1 MLACSTWLLTMQSVR
16 SLGLF
21 FGRMWNL
28 ELPSVEG
35 PRETSERIQLVAIRS
50 MVVPAGSNVRVWK
63 RWPGSIGCAG
73 SLPFCLITGLGGATV
88 GTLQPC
94 AAAVAASSWALTGF
108 HARLLHFGFRS
119 RFLHVL
125 GNLGRLR
132 VNRNGNGLWGI
143 VYIVLSRE
151 RGCWQ
156 LDTLG
161 TLRRIRSD
169 AGLFHLVTHDAV
181 RTFARVVFR
190 TNVES

>member
-1 MLACSTWLLTMQSVR
+1 MGCGGSSTLCFRVNVGVGNSTPWGRSGEYGLMLACSTWLLTMQSVR

-63 RWPGSIGCAG
+63 RWPGSIGCVG

-108 HARLLHFGFRS
+108 RTRLLNCGFRS
-119 RFLHVL
+119 RFFACTRGPWTAPCESGRKLVVGDRLHCAL
-125 GNLGRLR
+125 G
-132 VNRNGNGLWGI
+132 
-143 VYIVLSRE
+143 
-151 RGCWQ
+151 
-156 LDTLG
+156 
-161 TLRRIRSD
+161 
-169 AGLFHLVTHDAV
+169 
-181 RTFARVVFR
+181 
-190 TNVES
+190 